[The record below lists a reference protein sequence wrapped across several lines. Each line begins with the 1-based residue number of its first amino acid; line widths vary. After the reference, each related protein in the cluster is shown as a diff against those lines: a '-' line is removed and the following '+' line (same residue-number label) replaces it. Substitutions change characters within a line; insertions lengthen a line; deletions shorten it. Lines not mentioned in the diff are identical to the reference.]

1 MSMMEKYLTLIRS
14 ASIVTILI
22 EKVKFQIVAEKYGF
36 NLDLKQIAASF
47 KHQWITMNKIHP
59 HFGSTT
65 TNMGS
70 VVWWHQLVK
79 VTQVSAIR
87 NGTGYLES

>member
-1 MSMMEKYLTLIRS
+1 MSMIEKYLTRIRS
-14 ASIVTILI
+14 ASIVTI

-87 NGTGYLES
+87 NGTGYLGS